1 MDSVAC
7 SERTETSHTTCVPRA
22 SHDCSHTTAFPRVS
36 YPWFS
41 YHAAMREHCN
51 CSHTTGHGEHFT
63 GRICPRTSCQGHQRR
78 ACVCVCASRGG
89 RTAAD
94 CLLGRFSQ
102 RGTLVG
108 SGVVGPGI
116 APPEW
121 LSHCKGIE
129 LGHRCALRGSHNCC
143 PTVSSLLSRLL
154 GHCTPESHGT
164 RAVAAHGRDV
174 SCRFQRGQ
182 VVRPGPICATRQLGR
197 CCCVRHSTLGGCV
210 CGSMA

>member
-1 MDSVAC
+1 MRPES
-7 SERTETSHTTCVPRA
+7 
-22 SHDCSHTTAFPRVS
+22 FPRLLS
-36 YPWFS
+36 YNRISESVISLVLIPCRNERALQLLPYNRPWRTFHRTYLS
-41 YHAAMREHCN
+41 THLL
-51 CSHTTGHGEHFT
+51 S
-63 GRICPRTSCQGHQRR
+63 RTSASG
-78 ACVCVCASRGG
+78 VCVCASRGG

-94 CLLGRFSQ
+94 SLLGRSSL

-129 LGHRCALRGSHNCC
+129 LGHRCALRASHNCC
-143 PTVSSLLSRLL
+143 PTVSSLLSLLL